1 MAEAREHV
9 RCPVCLDS
17 FVWSSDGS
25 DLFELDPERFE
36 YRPINLSGL
45 RDPQKREVRL
55 RSAYL
60 RCPNPSQDT
69 GPEPHYLPVLYG
81 RYRKPLVIGLVGA
94 SRTGKTHLLA
104 AMMGEIEAGGLQG
117 HGLTAV
123 PLDMIRHRVFLEKFV
138 QPLYRGTKL
147 TFTVPSDLP
156 EFVDALIVSRTGE
169 TGGHPV
175 AFFDISGEQLAK
187 VGKGERFLAA
197 ADGLIFVVDP
207 EQALRLP
214 GLAEDVGVLGDLAF
228 SNVLDQLYRQETLL
242 DVPAVVVVS
251 KSDRLRFMRPADRW
265 LAAATPAHLD
275 AELIRM
281 ESRDVYAFLHQHG
294 AQGWLLPAA
303 RCRRATLHFASATGG
318 RSTDERFPRGVRPQR
333 VLNPLIAMLAMTGVI
348 DGPEAREVGR

>member
-1 MAEAREHV
+1 MANDPRQPV

-17 FVWSSDGS
+17 FVWASDGS
-25 DLFELDPERFE
+25 NLFELDPDKFE
-36 YRPINLSGL
+36 YRPIDLAGL
-45 RDPQKREVRL
+45 RDPHKREVRL
-55 RSAYL
+55 RSAFL
-60 RCPNPSQDT
+60 LCPNPSNDV
-69 GPEPHYLPVLYG
+69 EPHYLPVLYG

-104 AMMGEIEAGGLQG
+104 AMMGEIEAGGLGG

-123 PLDMIRHRVFLEKFV
+123 PLDMIRHRRFYRQFV
-138 QPLYRGTKL
+138 QPLYRGQRL
-147 TFTVPSDLP
+147 GFTPPTDLP
-156 EFVDALIVSRTGE
+156 EFVDALVVSRTGE

-187 VGKGERFLAA
+187 VGRGERFLAA

-214 GLAEDVGVLGDLAF
+214 GLAEDVGALGDLAF

-242 DVPAVVVVS
+242 DVPAVIVVS

-265 LAAATPAHLD
+265 LAAATPGHLD

-348 DGPEAREVGR
+348 DGPEAKEVGR